1 MLLIGLFIGLPCILR
16 RINLK
21 SSYSWS
27 EQEYLEYLL
36 SSMKKQS

>member
-27 EQEYLEYLL
+27 EQEYLL